1 VARAV
6 HNTDLGNGRSR
17 RHCHRFAAMSAATLL
32 FSCVTGCG
40 GGIPRDAVVK
50 VGDRAVLKT
59 TFRHWLE
66 VAASSTARTPSGAIR
81 ATPIVPEPPHY
92 TACMA
97 HLYAIAAKPGKGGA
111 KPNAEQ
117 LKRECEQQ
125 YKLLQQ
131 QVLAFLI
138 SSDWIL
144 GEAEAQGVKAS
155 KQEVQRLFQDI
166 KTQQFPKPEAFKHYL
181 ASSGLTVGDLLLRV
195 KVNLL
200 SSKMQHKI
208 VDSKATASDRQIRKY
223 FSENKARFATPEK
236 RTILAIVTR
245 TQAAALGAK
254 RAVQSGEVFAT
265 VARRD
270 SIDGA
275 TKRTGGELSG
285 LVDGEGE
292 VELDKPVFAA
302 KIGVIGGPVKT
313 PAGQVVFEV
322 KSVTPPTQGTLAQAR
337 SAIRQQLTAAEQ
349 QTALSHFRKELRQK
363 WIAKTECRAGYV
375 ISDCEE
381 YKP

>member
-1 VARAV
+1 M
-6 HNTDLGNGRSR
+6 HNTGLGDGRSR
-17 RHCHRFAAMSAATLL
+17 RHCHRFAAMGAATLL
-32 FSCVTGCG
+32 LSCVAGCG
-40 GGIPRDAVVK
+40 GGIPRNAVVK
-50 VGDRAVLKT
+50 VGDRTVLKT
-59 TFRHWLE
+59 MFQHWMT
-66 VAASSTARTPSGAIR
+66 VAASSTARTPSSATG
-81 ATPIVPEPPHY
+81 ATPVVPEPPHY
-92 TACMA
+92 TACVA
-97 HLYAIAAKPGKGGA
+97 HLYAIAAKTAKGG

-117 LKRECEQQ
+117 LKSECEQQ

-138 SSDWIL
+138 SSYWVL

-155 KQEVQRLFQDI
+155 KQEVQRQFQGI

-200 SSKMQHKI
+200 SSKIQHKI
-208 VDSKATASDRQIRKY
+208 VSKATLSDRQIRKY
-223 FSENKARFATPEK
+223 YSENEARFAIPE
-236 RTILAIVTR
+236 RRAILAIVTR
-245 TQAAALGAK
+245 TQAAALRAK
-254 RAVQSGEVFAT
+254 RAVQSGEAFAT

-285 LVDGEGE
+285 LVNGEGE

-349 QTALSHFRKELRQK
+349 QTALSHFRKALREK
-363 WIAKTECRAGYV
+363 WIAKTECRERYV

>member
-1 VARAV
+1 M
-6 HNTDLGNGRSR
+6 G
-17 RHCHRFAAMSAATLL
+17 AAALL

-50 VGDRAVLKT
+50 VGDRTVLKT
-59 TFRHWLE
+59 TFQHWMA

-81 ATPIVPEPPHY
+81 ATPVVPEPPHY
-92 TACMA
+92 TACVA
-97 HLYAIAAKPGKGGA
+97 HLYAIAAKPAKGRA

-117 LKRECEQQ
+117 LKSECEQQ

-138 SSDWIL
+138 SSDWLL

-155 KQEVQRLFQDI
+155 NQEVRGVFQDI

-200 SSKMQHKI
+200 SSKIQHKI
-208 VDSKATASDRQIRKY
+208 VSKATVSDQQIRKY
-223 FSENKARFATPEK
+223 YSENKARFAVPEK
-236 RTILAIVTR
+236 RTILVIVTR
-245 TQAAALGAK
+245 TQAAALSAK
-254 RAVQSGEVFAT
+254 RVVQSGEAFAT

-285 LVDGEGE
+285 LVNGEGE
-292 VELDKPVFAA
+292 VELDKPVFTA
-302 KIGVIGGPVKT
+302 KIGVIVGPVKT

-322 KSVTPPTQGTLAQAR
+322 KSVTPPTEGTLDQEH
-337 SAIRQQLTAAEQ
+337 SAIKQQLTTAEQ
-349 QTALSHFRKELRQK
+349 QTALSHYHKEFRQK

-375 ISDCEE
+375 ISDCREFR
-381 YKP
+381 P